1 MQLIFLL
8 VDNQFFSGDSLSVE
22 FNHKIPRIQHSFLL
36 TIESSWCQQNYE
48 LEFQSPYI
56 NSDLLSYC
64 QELLKRN
71 ICIILYQY
79 HILYTIEQL
88 DCILYLLYSVVI

>member
-1 MQLIFLL
+1 MFGTAIARHGSA
-8 VDNQFFSGDSLSVE
+8 VDFPSGRQPVFSGDSLSVE

-56 NSDLLSYC
+56 NTKQRPTVI
-64 QELLKRN
+64 QEQK
-71 ICIILYQY
+71 
-79 HILYTIEQL
+79 HILSTSY
-88 DCILYLLYSVVI
+88 IL

>member
-1 MQLIFLL
+1 MA
-8 VDNQFFSGDSLSVE
+8 VDFPSGRQPVFSGDSLSVE

-56 NSDLLSYC
+56 NTKQRPTVILSRAAEKKYMY
-64 QELLKRN
+64 
-71 ICIILYQY
+71 IIISISYIVY
-79 HILYTIEQL
+79 Y
-88 DCILYLLYSVVI
+88 